1 MESGMEIR
9 MLRAF
14 PWLLLWVLA
23 APGAQGSEAALRDC
37 TLTHPRLSR
46 VVNARCA
53 DYQVPL
59 DPARA
64 DGEKIR
70 LHVAVVPASGRNPR
84 PDPLFFIAGGP
95 GQSAVDSALPL
106 WPLFREVLKRRDL
119 VLIDQ
124 RGTGKSTPLSCKA
137 DEEIELASDDE
148 TLIRRTRECLERQDV
163 DVRFFTSRQAVA
175 DLEFVRQALGYE
187 QINVMGV
194 SYGTRVAQLVLRQ
207 YPQRVRSIV
216 LDGVLPPDLVLGPEF
231 ADNLSASLQ
240 KLFFHCEAD
249 AACREAFPQ
258 LEQDWH
264 RYLELPLDE
273 KRAVSLRHPRTGKRL
288 DLKASRQALDMAVR
302 LLSYSSDTRALLPLV
317 IHEAVAG
324 EWQPLLSQAL
334 QVAASLEGNLAEGM
348 HNSVVCAEDLPYY
361 KDIPAD
367 DNRVLG
373 RMMRQLQLICG
384 IWPRGESFA
393 DIHRPLASDTP
404 ALLLSGELDPVTPV
418 SYGEQALQQYSRGKH
433 LVVPG
438 QGHNVSPR
446 GCVPG
451 LVADFLDTLT
461 LDEEKA
467 ACVQCIPRLPFFI
480 DALGPGA

>member
-1 MESGMEIR
+1 MR
-9 MLRAF
+9 TQVVFLF
-14 PWLLLWVLA
+14 LLLWSFAV
-23 APGAQGSEAALRDC
+23 PGVAALDDC
-37 TLTHPRLSR
+37 VLTHPRLSR

-64 DGEKIR
+64 DGERIR

-95 GQSAVDSALPL
+95 GQSAVESALPM
-106 WPLFREVLKRRDL
+106 WPLFREVLKHRDL

-124 RGTGKSTPLSCKA
+124 RGTGKSTLLGCKA
-137 DEEIELASDDE
+137 DEEIDLASDDE
-148 TLIRRTRECLERQDV
+148 TLARRTRECLARQDV

-187 QINVMGV
+187 RFNVMGV
-194 SYGTRVAQLVLRQ
+194 SYGTRVAQLVLRE
-207 YPQRVRSIV
+207 YPERVRSIV
-216 LDGVLPPDLVLGPEF
+216 LDGVLPPELVLGPEF

-240 KLFFHCEAD
+240 KLFFHCAAD
-249 AACREAFPQ
+249 AACRKAFPQ
-258 LEQDWH
+258 LEQDWR
-264 RYLELPLDE
+264 RYLALPLDE
-273 KRAVSLRHPRTGKRL
+273 RRSVSLRHPRTGEPL
-288 DLKASRQALDMAVR
+288 ELEASRQTLDMAVR

-317 IHEAVAG
+317 IHEAAAG
-324 EWQPLLSQAL
+324 DWQPLLSQAL
-334 QVAASLEGNLAEGM
+334 QVAAGLEGNLAEGM
-348 HNSVVCAEDLPYY
+348 HNSVVCAEDVPYY
-361 KDIPAD
+361 KDIPVD

-373 RMMRQLQLICG
+373 RMMRQLRLVCRF
-384 IWPRGESFA
+384 WPRGESFA
-393 DIHRPLASDTP
+393 DIHRPLRSDTP

-418 SYGEQALQQYSRGKH
+418 SYGEQVLKQFSRGKH

-446 GCVPG
+446 GCVPE
-451 LVADFLDTLT
+451 LVADFLDTLD
-461 LDEEKA
+461 LDEKKA
-467 ACVQCIPRLPFFI
+467 ACVQHTPRLPFFI

>member
-1 MESGMEIR
+1 MR
-9 MLRAF
+9 TQVVFLF
-14 PWLLLWVLA
+14 LLLWSFAV
-23 APGAQGSEAALRDC
+23 PGVAALDDC
-37 TLTHPRLSR
+37 VLTHPRLSR

-64 DGEKIR
+64 DGERIR

-95 GQSAVDSALPL
+95 GQSAVESALPM
-106 WPLFREVLKRRDL
+106 WPLFREVLKHRDL

-124 RGTGKSTPLSCKA
+124 RGTGKSTFLGCKA
-137 DEEIELASDDE
+137 DEEIDLASDDE
-148 TLIRRTRECLERQDV
+148 TLARRTRECLARQDV

-187 QINVMGV
+187 RFNVMGV
-194 SYGTRVAQLVLRQ
+194 SYGTRVAQLVLRE
-207 YPQRVRSIV
+207 YPERVRSIV
-216 LDGVLPPDLVLGPEF
+216 LDGVLPPELVLGPEF

-240 KLFFHCEAD
+240 KLFFHCAAD
-249 AACREAFPQ
+249 AACRKAFPQ
-258 LEQDWH
+258 LEQDWR
-264 RYLELPLDE
+264 RYLALPLDE
-273 KRAVSLRHPRTGKRL
+273 RRSVSLRHPRTGEPL
-288 DLKASRQALDMAVR
+288 ELEASRQTLDMAVR

-317 IHEAVAG
+317 IHEAAAG
-324 EWQPLLSQAL
+324 DWQPLLSQAL
-334 QVAASLEGNLAEGM
+334 QVAAGLEGNLAEGM
-348 HNSVVCAEDLPYY
+348 HNSVVCAEDVPYY
-361 KDIPAD
+361 KDIPVD

-373 RMMRQLQLICG
+373 RMMRQLRLVCRF
-384 IWPRGESFA
+384 WPRGESFA
-393 DIHRPLASDTP
+393 DIHRPLRSDTP

-418 SYGEQALQQYSRGKH
+418 SYGEQVLKQFSRGKH

-446 GCVPG
+446 GCVPE

-461 LDEEKA
+461 LDEKKA
-467 ACVQCIPRLPFFI
+467 ACVQHTPRLPFFI

>member
-1 MESGMEIR
+1 MR
-9 MLRAF
+9 TQVVFLF
-14 PWLLLWVLA
+14 LLLWSFAV
-23 APGAQGSEAALRDC
+23 PGVAALDDC
-37 TLTHPRLSR
+37 VLTHPRLSR

-64 DGEKIR
+64 DGERIR

-95 GQSAVDSALPL
+95 GQSAVESALPM
-106 WPLFREVLKRRDL
+106 WPLFREVLKHRDL

-124 RGTGKSTPLSCKA
+124 RGTGKSTLLGCKA
-137 DEEIELASDDE
+137 DEEIDLASDDE
-148 TLIRRTRECLERQDV
+148 TLARRTRECLARQDV
-163 DVRFFTSRQAVA
+163 DVRFFTLRQAVA

-187 QINVMGV
+187 RFNVMGV
-194 SYGTRVAQLVLRQ
+194 SYGTRVAQLVLRE
-207 YPQRVRSIV
+207 YPERVRSIV
-216 LDGVLPPDLVLGPEF
+216 LDGVLPPELVLGPEF

-240 KLFFHCEAD
+240 KLFFHCAAD
-249 AACREAFPQ
+249 AACRDAFPQ
-258 LEQDWH
+258 LEQDWR
-264 RYLELPLDE
+264 RYLALPLDE
-273 KRAVSLRHPRTGKRL
+273 RRSVSLRHPRTGEPL
-288 DLKASRQALDMAVR
+288 ELEASRQTLDMAVR

-317 IHEAVAG
+317 IHEAAAG
-324 EWQPLLSQAL
+324 DWQPLLSQAL
-334 QVAASLEGNLAEGM
+334 QVAAGLEGNLAEGM
-348 HNSVVCAEDLPYY
+348 HNSVVCAEDVPYY
-361 KDIPAD
+361 KDIPVD

-373 RMMRQLQLICG
+373 RMMRQLELICRF
-384 IWPRGESFA
+384 WPRGESFA
-393 DIHRPLASDTP
+393 DIHRPLRSDTP

-418 SYGEQALQQYSRGKH
+418 SYGEQVLKQFSRGKH

-446 GCVPG
+446 GCVPE

-461 LDEEKA
+461 LDEKKA
-467 ACVQCIPRLPFFI
+467 ACVQHTPRLPFFI